1 MQSHRTFLQ
10 KHPLTA
16 VLAAGLI
23 ALAACFGLGGA
34 TAHADRWEIF
44 DQGEHLFLPE
54 GPIEV
59 DGVVMVP
66 LRSIAERF
74 GYTFVSVNN
83 KEIVLT
89 HQEGRKAVI
98 RLGTKTAL
106 LEYEGGAKIQL
117 MAQIPRNFNG
127 AWFIDLALAGA
138 MGGQGHSTVP
148 GTNFIQLRPVS
159 GNAKE
164 QLERQYWF
172 NFKDKGQTVFMD
184 NQGQEQLQTPY
195 TSQLDFGYDEL
206 LPVKKS
212 GYTSGFMN
220 RSGELAIA
228 APHDQ
233 LGLFSEGLAWFKD
246 LVKTENGG
254 VTVRM
259 GYMNRAG
266 KVVIPAIYNR
276 AYDFSDG
283 LAKVTRAGKT
293 YYIDHN
299 GQMVIPP
306 ISGLQNSESFSNGL
320 AAVTIRTTVS
330 GKSVLRTGFIDTTGK
345 WEIKP
350 VYDSASS
357 FSEGIAV
364 AALNGKSGLIDT
376 KGKWL
381 VKPQYSEGSGFI
393 GPFQDGYIML
403 NLRGKYDY
411 TQRLVDPGGNI
422 ITIPG
427 TGQLTGFSDGMLS
440 YNNAE
445 GYGFKT
451 VAGQVIVKPMFSY
464 VFDFQAGAGKA
475 FLGINNEYSAYLIN
489 TAGET
494 VWSTD
499 PSFVKQ

>member
-1 MQSHRTFLQ
+1 MQIHRTFLQ

-16 VLAAGLI
+16 VLAVGLI
-23 ALAACFGLGGA
+23 ALAACFGLSGA

-54 GPIEV
+54 GPVEV

-159 GNAKE
+159 GDAKE

-172 NFKDKGQTVFMD
+172 NFKDKGQTVFVD

-195 TSQLDFGYDEL
+195 TSQLNFGYDDL

-212 GYTSGFMN
+212 GYTAGFMN
-220 RSGELAIA
+220 RAGELAIA

-266 KVVIPAIYNR
+266 KVVIPGIYNR

-293 YYIDHN
+293 FYIDHN
-299 GQMVIPP
+299 GKTVIPP
-306 ISGLQNSESFSNGL
+306 ISGLQNSETFSNGL

-330 GKSVLRTGFIDTTGK
+330 GKSFLRTGFIDTSGK
-345 WEIKP
+345 WAIKP
-350 VYDSASS
+350 VYDSATP
-357 FSEGIAV
+357 FSEGV
-364 AALNGKSGLIDT
+364 ATATVNGKSGLIDT
-376 KGKWL
+376 AGKWII
-381 VKPQYSEGSGFI
+381 KPQYSGGSTFLGQFR
-393 GPFQDGYIML
+393 DGHIL
-403 NLRGKYDY
+403 LTLSGKYDY
-411 TQRLVDPGGNI
+411 TQRLVDTKGKI
-422 ITIPG
+422 ITVPG
-427 TGQLTGFSDGMLS
+427 TGQLTGFGDGVVS
-440 YNNAE
+440 YNDTG

-451 VAGQVIVKPMFSY
+451 LAGQVIVKPMYSY
-464 VFDFQAGAGKA
+464 VWDFTAGAGKG
-475 FLGINNEYSAYLIN
+475 FIEYNDVNEAYLIN
-489 TAGET
+489 KAGKV
-494 VWSTD
+494 VWSTGMLE
-499 PSFVKQ
+499 

>member
-1 MQSHRTFLQ
+1 MYASHSWLHRR
-10 KHPLTA
+10 KHTGK
-16 VLAAGLI
+16 LAAGLI
-23 ALAACFGLGGA
+23 ALAACFGLGSG

-59 DGVVMVP
+59 GEVVMLP
-66 LRSIAERF
+66 LRPVAERF
-74 GYTFVSVNN
+74 GYTFTSVTN

-89 HQEGRKAVI
+89 GKDGRKAVI

-106 LEYEGGAKIQL
+106 LEYEGGAKVQL

-159 GNAKE
+159 GDAKE

-172 NFKDKGQTVFMD
+172 SFKDKGQTVFVN
-184 NQGQEQLQTPY
+184 NQGQEQLQTVY
-195 TSQLDFGYDEL
+195 TSPLDFGYDDL

-212 GYTSGFMN
+212 GYTAGYMN
-220 RSGELAIA
+220 RAGELAID
-228 APHDQ
+228 APHYQ

-246 LVKTENGG
+246 LVNTENGG

-266 KVVIPAIYNR
+266 KVIIPGIYNR

-293 YYIDHN
+293 YYINHN

-306 ISGLQNSESFSNGL
+306 IPGLQNSESFSDGL
-320 AAVTIRTTVS
+320 AAVTVRTTAG
-330 GKSVLRTGFIDTTGK
+330 GKSVLRTGFIDTAGK
-345 WEIKP
+345 WAIKP
-350 VYDSASS
+350 IYESATP
-357 FSEGIAV
+357 FSEGIATATV
-364 AALNGKSGLIDT
+364 NGKSGLINT
-376 KGKWL
+376 AGKWI
-381 VKPQYSEGSGFI
+381 VKPQYSGGSTFLGQFR
-393 GPFQDGYIML
+393 DGHIL
-403 NLRGKYDY
+403 LTLSGKHDY
-411 TQRLVDPGGNI
+411 TQRLVDTKGKI
-422 ITIPG
+422 ITVPG
-427 TGQLTGFSDGMLS
+427 TGQLTGFGDDIVS
-440 YNNAE
+440 YNDTG

-451 VAGQVIVKPMFSY
+451 FAGAVIVKPMYSY
-464 VFDFQAGAGKA
+464 MSDFKAGAGKGFIDYNDVYEA
-475 FLGINNEYSAYLIN
+475 HLIN
-489 TAGET
+489 KAGKV
-494 VWSTD
+494 VWSTGS
-499 PSFVKQ
+499 PASE